1 MWFSAYLPLPLCLSA
16 GPAGGWGG
24 GGGGGG
30 GGVGGG
36 GEEVGGWGAG
46 TQHSEKGKRRWQV
59 EVRAEQFSTVGV
71 EVRREAL
78 GVEGGAEARVGITVV
93 KETVILPPQA
103 WTVPTILH
111 GSLLSI
117 SPNRRKSFE

>member
-1 MWFSAYLPLPLCLSA
+1 MD
-16 GPAGGWGG
+16 
-24 GGGGGG
+24 
-30 GGVGGG
+30 GV
-36 GEEVGGWGAG
+36 EVEVGMGVVWEVAVRRWVVGGAG